1 MSLDNQKMIEEFVV
15 ESLEHLADVEND
27 LLTIEEGGADS
38 DPELVNKVFRAVH
51 SIKGAAGF
59 LGLTTIN
66 NLAHSLENVLNL
78 VRSKELVPTA
88 AIVDA
93 LLRSVDALRGLLNNV
108 AASNEQDVQ
117 FFIDTLKQIISGQT
131 SPEVSASVERS
142 VRVGPPATAMFEMSE
157 HLLTTHRR
165 LGHQLFVLDFDLIKD
180 VEERG
185 KTPLSM
191 IKDLLALGEVVEAR
205 LDPFNLGDLST
216 GIPEKVRFVALV
228 GTVVDREMLMA
239 EFGLAEEHIHPL
251 SETDLP
257 APAPQAPPQAAAA
270 VPPQPIAV
278 QTAPAQP
285 QPEPAIVPQ
294 SPPPAVQGQSQRPET
309 SKAAAENSIRVS
321 VGLLDHLMNLA
332 GELVLSR
339 NQLVQTINNKETRNL
354 ESVSARLDQVT
365 SELQE
370 TIMQTRMQQIG
381 TVFNKFPRIVRDLS
395 GKLGKHCDLAIEGKG
410 VELDK
415 SIIETIGD
423 PLTHLIRNSVDHGI
437 EMPQDRAAKGKNPT
451 GRIALRAFHQAGKV
465 NIAISDDG
473 AGIDVN
479 KLKAKA
485 ISKGLVSTERAR
497 EMTDREAVS
506 LIFLPG
512 FSLAEKVTDVSG
524 RGVGMDVVRT
534 NIEKLGGT
542 VEIES
547 HVDAGTAIRI
557 SLPLTLAIIPS
568 LIVRC
573 GEERFAI
580 PQVNIKELVRIK
592 ASETKTR
599 IEHIKNAEV
608 LRLRGNLLPLV
619 RLSKAL
625 GLQPKYLSPLPS
637 ELKDDQREN
646 LADRR
651 AGEEQAAETEA
662 RSGHDRRRD
671 TAAGALNIIVVETGQ
686 LRYGLVVDGLHDSE
700 EIVVKPL
707 GRQMKGV
714 RCLAGATILGDGHV
728 ALILDISGIATQ
740 CSLEVPEDAGAA
752 GRAEE
757 AARRADEHQTAL
769 LFTNDPSEQFG
780 VSMSLISRIERI
792 RTEQIDSV
800 GGQEVLQYRGASVP
814 LLNLEKLIKAKP
826 RPEQSHVYV
835 IVFHLIGQR
844 QEIGMIAPNLVD
856 IREIS
861 TDIDVVTFREPG
873 VLGSL
878 VVDEKTT
885 RLIDLSELARAAHGE
900 WFNEQERTAMLE
912 TNAGRRILFA
922 EDSAFFRKQVAG
934 FLAEAGYEVEA
945 CEDGLVAWNTLQG
958 SEKPFNLVITD
969 IEMPN
974 MDGYELT
981 RRIKTDQRFSD
992 IPVIAVTSLAGQE
1005 NMQKGSEVG
1014 IDEYQIKLDRDQLIA
1029 AVIRLVTRS
1038 AGAVAGR
1045 NS

>member
-15 ESLEHLADVEND
+15 ESFEHLADVEND

-66 NLAHSLENVLNL
+66 DLAHSLENVLNL

-88 AIVDA
+88 PVVDS

-108 AASNEQDVQ
+108 NTSNEQDVRS
-117 FFIDTLKQIISGQT
+117 FIDALKQIISGQA
-131 SPEVSASVERS
+131 SPEVSASLERN
-142 VRVGPPATAMFEMSE
+142 VQVGQPATAMFEVSE
-157 HLLTTHRR
+157 HLLATHRR

-185 KTPLSM
+185 KTPLSL

-205 LDPFNLGDLST
+205 LDAFNLGDLST
-216 GIPEKVRFVALV
+216 GIPDRLRFVALI
-228 GTVVDREMLMA
+228 GTVVDRQMLMV
-239 EFGLAEEHIHPL
+239 EFGLAEEHIHQVADAG
-251 SETDLP
+251 SASP
-257 APAPQAPPQAAAA
+257 APAAQAAPAVAAQAVAIPAAPAAPPSSA
-270 VPPQPIAV
+270 
-278 QTAPAQP
+278 APAAPPVSAQDS
-285 QPEPAIVPQ
+285 
-294 SPPPAVQGQSQRPET
+294 SPPSET
-309 SKAAAENSIRVS
+309 SKTNVETSIRVS

-339 NQLVQTINNKETRNL
+339 NQLVQTINNRETRNL

-370 TIMQTRMQQIG
+370 AIMQTRMQPIG

-395 GKLGKHCDLAIEGKG
+395 GKLGKQCDLTIEGKD
-410 VELDK
+410 VDLDK
-415 SIIETIGD
+415 SILETIGD

-437 EMPQDRAAKGKNPT
+437 EAPQERTSKGKNPI
-451 GRIALRAFHQAGKV
+451 GRISLRAFHQAGKV
-465 NIAISDDG
+465 NIEISDDG

-479 KLKAKA
+479 KIKTKAV
-485 ISKGLVSTERAR
+485 SKGLISTERAR
-497 EMTDREAVS
+497 EMTDREALS

-534 NIEKLGGT
+534 NIERLGGT

-547 HVDAGTAIRI
+547 RVNSGTTIRI

-580 PQVNIKELVRIK
+580 PQVNINELVRIK
-592 ASETKTR
+592 AGDVKSR

-619 RLSKAL
+619 RLSRAL
-625 GLQPKYLSPLPS
+625 GLQSKYLDPVPS
-637 ELKDDQREN
+637 ELKDDRRKN

-651 AGEEQAAETEA
+651 ADEEHPTEVEA
-662 RSGHDRRRD
+662 RSGQERRQD
-671 TAAGALNIIVVETGQ
+671 TTAGALNIIVVETGQ

-707 GRQMKGV
+707 GRHMKGV

-728 ALILDISGIATQ
+728 ALILDIAGIAAQ
-740 CSLEVPEDAGAA
+740 CAIEMPEEHGATA
-752 GRAEE
+752 RAEE
-757 AARRADEHQTAL
+757 SAAQKAEHQTAL

-792 RTEQIDSV
+792 RAEQIDSV
-800 GGQEVLQYRGASVP
+800 GGQEVLQYRGSSLP
-814 LLNLEKLIKAKP
+814 LLSLDKLIKAKP
-826 RPEQSHVYV
+826 RPEQPHMYV

-844 QEIGMIAPNLVD
+844 QEIGLIAPNLVD

-878 VVDEKTT
+878 VIDEKTT

-900 WFNEQERTAMLE
+900 WFSQQQQAAATD
-912 TNAGRRILFA
+912 AGRRILFA

-934 FLAEAGYEVEA
+934 FLSEAGYEVQA
-945 CEDGLVAWNTLQG
+945 CEDGLVAWNAIQQ
-958 SEKPFNLVITD
+958 SAEPFDLVVTD

-981 RRIKTDQRFSD
+981 RKIKNDQRFAN

-1005 NMQKGSEVG
+1005 NIQKGGEVG

-1029 AVIRLVTRS
+1029 AVTRLIKRS
-1038 AGAVAGR
+1038 ATAVSGR
-1045 NS
+1045 NA